1 MAADILTNF
10 FQFRNSRT
18 GAVSRSNRTQV
29 EDITLDGLPI
39 RQWTKAPI
47 RASNPVLKDSSKTAQ
62 DEGEWSELP
71 MPKDSHLYE
80 PHTQQLLRIARRG
93 RTVRST
99 PQPVEEDKL
108 LGDDEDADGEAD
120 PDCVFSKWQPL
131 PEHTHIPVQDY
142 LAPRRRG
149 LPPVYGSNVTNGDNA
164 SQLRKTMIRK
174 TDTEGNQTVLEVLVP
189 EGQAVEGEIVADE
202 AQQAEPLKPG
212 TVVDGIGTVNAE
224 GVLIAGD
231 QAQVTPPR
239 RRPPP
244 PKRKAKGP
252 GRGRKKKVMFGRN
265 AHLAEG
271 ATSNTN
277 NSTNGEGDVN
287 NSTGAGLSRQ
297 DSEMGGDA
305 TLQEG
310 EEGSGDEDE
319 GDESDDDR
327 EDGELSPSP
336 APPSETSRSLDPPTE
351 AVKDERNM
359 EPDTQAQN
367 EQKSSSLRSPKVP
380 LVEPSAEEDSIQSHI
395 VFRPPEEVKQP
406 QQSNGSEQATV
417 GHEPTVAPLAIPQNH
432 EDSADM
438 ELGRNPVSEHI
449 EVHTRDEKHEAS
461 AVQPPNEDTEDLHSD
476 SMDIDNLD
484 SSRTTQSPVNAIA
497 IDVDTNQSATDGSTA
512 ITVENPSSTTA
523 APPQAVLPA
532 DTNPL
537 EGLAEPVALIDP
549 LDINNNGFPEG
560 EEDLLRS
567 LERTLEAPQNI
578 VS

>member
-1 MAADILTNF
+1 M
-10 FQFRNSRT
+10 
-18 GAVSRSNRTQV
+18 SRSNRTQV

-47 RASNPVLKDSSKTAQ
+47 RASNPVLKDSSKTAK
-62 DEGEWSELP
+62 DEGEWPELL

-120 PDCVFSKWQPL
+120 PDYIFSKWQPL

-142 LAPRRRG
+142 LAPRRKG
-149 LPPVYGSNVTNGDNA
+149 LPPLYGSSGTNGDNA

-271 ATSNTN
+271 ATSNMN
-277 NSTNGEGDVN
+277 NTTNGEGDVN
-287 NSTGAGLSRQ
+287 NANDAGLSRQ
-297 DSEMGGDA
+297 DDEMAGDV

-310 EEGSGDEDE
+310 EEGSGEEDE

-336 APPSETSRSLDPPTE
+336 APPSETSKSPNPPTE
-351 AVKDERNM
+351 AVQDGKNM
-359 EPDTQAQN
+359 EPDKQAQK
-367 EQKSSSLRSPKVP
+367 EQKSSSSSSPEMP
-380 LVEPSAEEDSIQSHI
+380 SVELSVEEDSTQSHI
-395 VFRPPEEVKQP
+395 VVGPLEEVKQP
-406 QQSNGSEQATV
+406 QQSNEPEQATV
-417 GHEPTVAPLAIPQNH
+417 DHKQTESTLALPQDHE
-432 EDSADM
+432 ESATM
-438 ELGRNPVSEHI
+438 VFENKSVSEKI
-449 EVHTRDEKHEAS
+449 EVHTRDEKQETGP
-461 AVQPPNEDTEDLHSD
+461 VQQPHEDTEDLHSD

-484 SSRTTQSPVNAIA
+484 SSRATQSPVNTNAA
-497 IDVDTNQSATDGSTA
+497 DIDTDTLPMDGSTA
-512 ITVENPSSTTA
+512 IAVENPSSPTA
-523 APPQAVLPA
+523 APLQAVLPA

-537 EGLAEPVALIDP
+537 EGLAEPVALTDP
-549 LDINNNGFPEG
+549 IGINNNSFPEG